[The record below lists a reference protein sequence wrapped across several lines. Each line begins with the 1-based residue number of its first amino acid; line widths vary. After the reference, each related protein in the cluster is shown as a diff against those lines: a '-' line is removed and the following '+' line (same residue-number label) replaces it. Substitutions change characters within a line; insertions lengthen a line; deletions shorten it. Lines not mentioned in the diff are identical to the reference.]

1 MPLEGFLLS
10 CDETVI
16 RSLKPA
22 WHGVGG
28 SELVVSNDPN
38 SAAKVLTRKHFDA
51 VLVDC
56 DLPGAQ
62 TVMEAVR
69 GAKSNQRSIAF
80 VISKISAP
88 GMVVQFILQKPLTT
102 EYAAR
107 AFKAAYAM
115 MAQEHRRYFRI
126 DVNLPVF
133 LMVNNLETK
142 VTMED
147 LSAGGM
153 AVRTSNPLAATS
165 IAKFRF
171 RLQDSDEIRGGA
183 EVVWSMS
190 QKAGL
195 KFSAFEGDSQKKLEQ
210 WLLKKEV

>member
-10 CDETVI
+10 GDETVI

-22 WHGVGG
+22 WQGVGG
-28 SELVVSNDPN
+28 SELAISDDPD
-38 SAAKVLTRKHFDA
+38 SAAQVLKRKHFDA

-62 TVMEAVR
+62 TVIEAVR

-80 VISKISAP
+80 VISKTSAP

-107 AFKAAYAM
+107 AFKAAYSM

-126 DVNLPVF
+126 DVSLPVL
-133 LMVNNLETK
+133 LMINNIESK
-142 VTMED
+142 VTVED

-153 AVRTSNPLAATS
+153 AVRTTNPLAATS

-171 RLQDSDEIRGGA
+171 LLQDSDEIRGEG

-195 KFSAFEGDSQKKLEQ
+195 KFSSFEGDSQKKLEQ